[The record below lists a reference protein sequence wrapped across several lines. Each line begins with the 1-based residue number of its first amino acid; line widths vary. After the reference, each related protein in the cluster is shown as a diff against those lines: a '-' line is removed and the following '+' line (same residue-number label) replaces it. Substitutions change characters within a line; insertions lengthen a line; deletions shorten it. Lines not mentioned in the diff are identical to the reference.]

1 MGKLDCHHARRML
14 IHYGLIWGLLPLMGP
29 RVTAQDA
36 APDIYDVGV
45 ARVDVTPRYPIRLNG
60 FGGRREESE
69 GVGLPIWAKAI
80 AISQGDEPPVVLVTL
95 DSLGVRMPMVDSVA
109 AALQERFGLPRENL
123 ALTFTHSHCTPK
135 VNGAS
140 DTIFSTPIP
149 AEHQAHIDRYTD
161 ELLES
166 LIQVTS
172 DAIEQRQS
180 ARLEWSVG
188 RVGFAINRRTP
199 GGPVDH
205 SLPVLFVRTLE
216 GELRAIYTTYAC
228 HCVTLSYNKI
238 HGDWAGAAQ
247 QAMERMHP
255 GIVAMVSIGCGSDS
269 NPDSGVTGANEAIVT
284 EQGAAIAAEVERL
297 LEGPRKTVQGR
308 PQARLDRI
316 ELALQELPSRTQLEA
331 LAKEASPAGYNAAWQ
346 LQQLE
351 KDGKLEGH
359 LDYPIQSIQLGQD
372 LAMVFLAGEVCVD
385 YALKLRQVL
394 RSDKLWL
401 HGYSNDFGAY
411 IPSERLLREGGY
423 GGGAEVVYFALP
435 AMLKT
440 GVEQQILEAVVEQ
453 LPESWRVEPGTQG
466 VPPREPEEALRTFQL
481 SPELEIQLVASEPL
495 VQDPV
500 AIDFGL
506 DGRLWVA
513 EMADYARPVD
523 EEFFGQGRVKYL
535 EDRDGDGVYESAQVF
550 VDGLRFPTEVKVWR
564 EGVLICDAP
573 DILFCRDTD
582 GDGRADERRVLLTG
596 FATHNPHARVNS
608 LRWGLDGWLYGSCGL
623 FGGVVTTEGG
633 EQVNLT
639 GRDFRWHPDR
649 GEIEPVTGTTQQ
661 GRDRD
666 DWNRWYGCDN
676 STLLRAY
683 PIEDRYL
690 RQSPSVAAPPTQV
703 SPFVGKDP
711 QRLYPA
717 GELVLFKLSG
727 QGGRPTSACGLG
739 IYRDRRLGDAY
750 YGNSFTCEPVNQL
763 VTRRQLILEGAQV
776 QARRADDEATTEFLT
791 STDRW
796 FRPVQART
804 GPDGGLWIVDMYRY
818 VIEHPRWIP
827 EETRSQL
834 NVFAGQQ
841 RGRIYRVVAKGQK
854 ESGWPKVD
862 GARPADLLQWLGDS
876 NGTLRDMVH
885 QYVNWHAMDDVA
897 RSAMQKADVKSQT
910 ESYAQIMSVAQQQG
924 VLDSATLGRM
934 LEHSDSQVRR
944 WGLQLSEQ
952 RGLEEEFLVQQVI
965 DRMQDESADVQR
977 QALWTLG
984 QSPSPLAT
992 QALLRSWPLRIED
1005 PVERTAV
1012 LVGLGRSVDA
1022 REVLIEW
1029 ILQRRAMPDQAVGF
1043 DTELLGVAFDQLDS
1057 ARLLGLAKR
1066 ILQTDRDERLSL
1078 RDPVF
1083 QALLKSSSLIPDGQ
1097 SSGDWEPVQRAAFE
1111 LLGDVEAR
1119 DHAAAE
1125 CCLDV
1130 LLKTSSDRA
1139 ITRSKLIEY
1148 VDSRQSIQLQVQIA
1162 VRLAGD
1168 MQSKTHWPA
1177 LLDRLRQ
1184 GTPQLQAVT
1193 LDQWLA
1199 RSEGRRWLLEQCQ
1212 DSPEVVRWL
1221 SGEQRS
1227 KWIEFAND
1235 ETRQKIEALLHQPGS
1250 SSREAILEAYRGA
1263 LVESGV
1269 VARGQVLFEK
1279 HCSSCHRLGDQGGQ
1293 LGPDLGAL
1301 GNKTPASLLA
1311 AVLDPSRDID
1321 ARYRNVLIETTD
1333 GLTVGGLLLEE
1344 NASTLRLQ
1352 VDSKRQITVLR
1363 RDVDSLATPSI
1374 SFMPEG
1380 LEKDLSVEDLR
1391 DLISYLMSN
1400 VQAAKSVSGNRPVDV
1415 QPDERGVLRFVAAQ
1429 AAIFGGD
1436 ITFEEP
1442 LQNIGLWH
1450 SVDDFVRW
1458 DLELEQAG
1466 TYTVQLRYAC
1476 HPGSAGNQMV
1486 VSVGEWH
1493 VAKAV
1498 PSTGGWDQYQTL
1510 ELGDVSLSPGRHVL
1524 SVTAQGN
1531 FQGALMDLHSIE
1543 LRPMAE
1549 K

>member
-1 MGKLDCHHARRML
+1 MGKLAGHNVRRFL
-14 IHYGLIWGLLPLMGP
+14 IQFGVIWGLLALVCPL
-29 RVTAQDA
+29 A
-36 APDIYDVGV
+36 AALDQTPGVYDVGV
-45 ARVDVTPRYPIRLNG
+45 ARVDVTPSYPIRLNG

-80 AISQGDEPPVVLVTL
+80 AISQGEEPPVVLVTL
-95 DSLGVRMPMVDSVA
+95 DSLGVRMPMVDAVA
-109 AALQERFGLPRENL
+109 AALQERYDLPRENL

-135 VNGAS
+135 VNGAC

-149 AEHQAHIDRYTD
+149 AEHQEHIDRYTD

-166 LIQVTS
+166 LIQVTC
-172 DAIEQRQS
+172 DAIEHRQP
-180 ARLEWSVG
+180 ARLEWAVG
-188 RVGFAINRRTP
+188 RVGFAMNRRTP

-247 QAMERMHP
+247 QAMERAHP

-269 NPDSGVTGANEAIVT
+269 NPDSGVTGANEAIVM
-284 EQGAAIAAEVERL
+284 EQGGAIAAEVERL
-297 LEGPRKTVQGR
+297 LAGKRQTLQGR
-308 PQARLDRI
+308 PLARLDRI
-316 ELALQELPSRTQLEA
+316 ELALQQLPSRTQLET
-331 LAKEASPAGYNAAWQ
+331 LAKEASPAGYNAGWQ

-351 KDGKLEGH
+351 KNGKLEDH
-359 LDYPIQSIQLGQD
+359 LDYPIQSIQLGEE

-440 GVEQQILEAVVEQ
+440 GVEQQILDAVVEQ
-453 LPESWRVEPGTQG
+453 LPESWRIEPGTQG
-466 VPPREPEEALRTFQL
+466 VPPCEPEEALRSFQL
-481 SPELEIQLVASEPL
+481 SPELEIQLVASEPV

-523 EEFFGQGRVKYL
+523 EEFSGRGRVKFL
-535 EDRDGDGVYESAQVF
+535 EDKDGDGVYETAQVF

-573 DILFCRDTD
+573 DILYCRDTD

-623 FGGVVTTEGG
+623 FGGVITTEAG

-649 GEIEPVTGTTQQ
+649 GEIEPVTGSTQQ

-703 SPFVGKDP
+703 SPLVGEDP

-739 IYRDRRLGDAY
+739 IYRDRRLGEAY
-750 YGNSFTCEPVNQL
+750 YGNAFTCEPVNQL
-763 VTRRQLILEGAQV
+763 VTRRQLILEGAQI
-776 QARRADDEATTEFLT
+776 QARRAADEATTEFLT

-841 RGRIYRVVAKGQK
+841 RGRIYRVVPKGHTDL
-854 ESGWPKVD
+854 GWPKVE
-862 GARPADLLQWLGDS
+862 GARPAELVQWLGDT

-897 RSAMQKADVKSQT
+897 RSATTKTDLKEHS

-924 VLDSATLGRM
+924 ILRPDM
-934 LEHSDSQVRR
+934 LVQMFEHPDSQVRR
-944 WGLQLSEQ
+944 WALQLSEVMGLDEPVMVQ
-952 RGLEEEFLVQQVI
+952 RIARRLE
-965 DRMQDESADVQR
+965 DDSADVQR

-984 QSPSPLAT
+984 RSPSSLAT
-992 QALLRSWPLRIED
+992 QSLLRSWPLRIED
-1005 PVERTAV
+1005 AVDRTAV

-1022 REVLIEW
+1022 REMVIEW
-1029 ILQRRAMPDQAVGF
+1029 ILQRRAMPDPSVWAHP
-1043 DTELLGVAFDQLDS
+1043 DLLGVAFDQLDS
-1057 ARLLGLAKR
+1057 DRLLGLSKR
-1066 ILQTDRDERLSL
+1066 ILQTDRNERQSLS
-1078 RDPVF
+1078 DPVF

-1097 SSGDWEPVQRAAFE
+1097 SLGDWDSVHRAAFE

-1130 LLKTSSDRA
+1130 LLKTSA
-1139 ITRSKLIEY
+1139 EPAVTRSKLIEL

-1162 VRLAGD
+1162 ARLAGD
-1168 MQSKTHWPA
+1168 AESKTHWPA
-1177 LLDRLRQ
+1177 LLGCLRQ
-1184 GTPQLQAVT
+1184 GTPQLQAAT

-1199 RSEGRRWLLEQCQ
+1199 RSEGRRWLQEQCL
-1212 DSPEVVRWL
+1212 DTPEIVRWL
-1221 SGEQRS
+1221 SAEQRS
-1227 KWIEFAND
+1227 RWMEFATGENRR
-1235 ETRQKIEALLHQPGS
+1235 EIEELLQQPGS
-1250 SSREAILEAYRGA
+1250 SGRAAILESYRGA
-1263 LVESGV
+1263 LADSGV

-1311 AVLDPSRDID
+1311 AILDPSRDID

-1352 VDSKRQITVLR
+1352 VDSKRQLTVLR
-1363 RDVDSLATPSI
+1363 RDVDSLSTLSI

-1380 LEKDLSVEDLR
+1380 LEKDLSVENLR

-1400 VQAAKSVSGNRPVDV
+1400 VQAAKSVPGNRPVEV
-1415 QPDERGVLRFVAAQ
+1415 QSDGKGVLRFVAAQ
-1429 AAIFGGD
+1429 AAIYGGD

-1458 DLELEQAG
+1458 NFDLDHAG
-1466 TYTVQLRYAC
+1466 AYTVQLRYAC

-1486 VSVGEWH
+1486 VSVGEWQ
-1493 VAKAV
+1493 VAKEV

-1524 SVTAQGN
+1524 SVSAQGT

-1543 LRPMAE
+1543 LRPIAE